1 MDKRVFKEA
10 LRIKYGFKDKMLTKV
25 LILDED

>member
-10 LRIKYGFKDKMLTKV
+10 PRIKCGLKDKMLTKV